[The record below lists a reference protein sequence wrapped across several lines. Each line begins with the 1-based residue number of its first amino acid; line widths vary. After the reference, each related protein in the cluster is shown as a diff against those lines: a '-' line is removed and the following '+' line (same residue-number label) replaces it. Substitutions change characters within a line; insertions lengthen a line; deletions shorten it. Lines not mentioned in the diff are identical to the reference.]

1 MEEQATYN
9 RKHKYDV
16 VIGIDPD
23 VERSGYSVL
32 DTRKMK
38 MEMSVCPFPLLVEG
52 IKNFMS
58 TARKTMNEWRYMS
71 RQVGKTNPT
80 GICHRKTHGRAQ
92 PRKASM

>member
-1 MEEQATYN
+1 MRIDTKETFLIKRQNIMEEQATYN

-16 VIGIDPD
+16 LIGIDPD

-58 TARKTMNEWRYMS
+58 TARKR
-71 RQVGKTNPT
+71 
-80 GICHRKTHGRAQ
+80 
-92 PRKASM
+92 